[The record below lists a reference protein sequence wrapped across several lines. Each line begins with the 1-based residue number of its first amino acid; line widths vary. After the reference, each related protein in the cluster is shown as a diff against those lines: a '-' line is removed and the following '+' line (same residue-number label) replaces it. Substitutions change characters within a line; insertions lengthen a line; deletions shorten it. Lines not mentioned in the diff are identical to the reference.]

1 MNTGLIVCP
10 GCRTFEDG
18 ALHLRTLE
26 MADGALTCACGRE
39 YPIVDGVPVVLPHA
53 DEFLAREHCAV
64 AEGELAHDVDTLVVE
79 GERDDAPYP
88 RLLEHL
94 SIYLD
99 ALWGDRSEPAPDG
112 ERFGADALVAKIAA
126 RAAHRVAHAVE
137 LGCSTGRIAA
147 ELAAGADHV
156 VALDLQLGSVRRA
169 RRLLDGSS
177 LRYAR
182 RVVGRHFTAATARA
196 GDRAV
201 PEARRTLLCADAL
214 DPPLV
219 PGMYERVVALNLV
232 DSVSSPR
239 TLLAVLDGLCAEGGE
254 ILLSSPFAWQSD
266 IVAVPD
272 RLGGADPAAEVTRI
286 LCDGDG
292 LDARYD
298 VEDVADLP
306 WTLRRDAR
314 TCITYRT
321 FYLRARK
328 RRQGT

>member
-1 MNTGLIVCP
+1 MNTGLVVCP

-18 ALHLRTLE
+18 NLHLRTLVT
-26 MADGALTCACGRE
+26 DGDALACECGRR
-39 YPIVDGVPVVLPHA
+39 YPIIDGVPVVLPHV
-53 DEFLAREHCAV
+53 DEFLAREHCAI
-64 AEGELAHDVDTLVVE
+64 AEGELAPSVETLTAD

-99 ALWGDRSEPAPDG
+99 ALWGDRSEPPPDG
-112 ERFGADALVAKIAA
+112 EPFGARTLVAKIAE
-126 RAAHRVAHAVE
+126 RAQHRVEYAIE

-169 RRLLDGSS
+169 RRLLDGGSV
-177 LRYAR
+177 RYAR
-182 RVVGRHFTAATARA
+182 RVVGRHYTAATAHS
-196 GDRAV
+196 GDLAV
-201 PEARRTLLCADAL
+201 PGSRRTVLCADAL
-214 DPPLV
+214 DPPLI
-219 PGMYERVVALNLV
+219 PGMYGRVVALNLL
-232 DSVSSPR
+232 DSVPSPR

-266 IVAVPD
+266 IVAVPE
-272 RLGGADPAAEVTRI
+272 RLGEADPAREVTRI
-286 LCDGDG
+286 LREGDG
-292 LDARYD
+292 LSGPYLIEEA
-298 VEDVADLP
+298 ADLP

-328 RRQGT
+328 RHQGT

>member
-1 MNTGLIVCP
+1 MNTDLVVCP

-18 ALHLRTLE
+18 NLHVRTLV
-26 MADGALTCACGRE
+26 ADGDVLACACGRR
-39 YPIVDGVPVVLPHA
+39 YPIVDGVPVVLVHA
-53 DEFLAREHCAV
+53 DELLAREHCAV
-64 AEGELAHDVDTLVVE
+64 AEGELAATVDTLVAD

-94 SIYLD
+94 SIYMD

-112 ERFGADALVAKIAA
+112 EPFGARALVAKLAE
-126 RAAHRVAHAVE
+126 RAHHRVAHAVE
-137 LGCSTGRIAA
+137 LGCSTGRVAA

-169 RRLLDGSS
+169 RRLLDGSPV
-177 LRYAR
+177 RYAR
-182 RVVGRHFTAATARA
+182 RVVGRHYTAATARA

-201 PEARRTLLCADAL
+201 PEARRTILCADAL
-214 DPPLV
+214 DPPLI
-219 PGMYERVVALNLV
+219 PAMYDRVVALNLL
-232 DSVSSPR
+232 DSVPSPR
-239 TLLAVLDGLCAEGGE
+239 TLLEVLDGLCAAGGE

-266 IVAVPD
+266 IVAVPE
-272 RLGGADPAAEVTRI
+272 RLGGADPAQEITRI
-286 LCDGDG
+286 VRDGDG
-292 LDARYD
+292 LSGPYDIEDAG
-298 VEDVADLP
+298 DLP

-314 TCITYRT
+314 TCISYRT